1 MSPKH
6 WLLTLPLLRVAPLLT
21 RLVLLRKHSIPTRRI
36 IRRPPRRR
44 SLSNRKDARRSFVS
58 RPLSARHAG
67 CPTQN
72 ASRSQS
78 NSILVDTLTSYLRD
92 IILPPIHSTRYAA
105 PTHSQSTRMNGAPSI
120 TVSAL
125 SRDTYSV
132 RGGPL
137 IPATTR
143 GFDFP
148 FVELLVLRLRLLFA
162 HSTQGSLSE
171 SRGGSFGST
180 NHLSDHGL
188 PTMIR
193 CSDSPTVSGR
203 QGAQSGQRCLTG
215 PPGCP
220 SGCLA
225 CEPAARNWPGCAASS
240 TSVPPTC
247 GRSRLSPL
255 RSRDAASAAD
265 SLVVTR
271 HPAAPPCVRLRPA
284 ANASWDCLASR
295 SLPIVA
301 FLPKSARADSVPG
314 N

>member
-1 MSPKH
+1 MCVP
-6 WLLTLPLLRVAPLLT
+6 LPT
-21 RLVLLRKHSIPTRRI
+21 PTFQKA
-36 IRRPPRRR
+36 RP
-44 SLSNRKDARRSFVS
+44 
-58 RPLSARHAG
+58 
-67 CPTQN
+67 
-72 ASRSQS
+72 
-78 NSILVDTLTSYLRD
+78 
-92 IILPPIHSTRYAA
+92 
-105 PTHSQSTRMNGAPSI
+105 GAPSI

-148 FVELLVLRLRLLFA
+148 FLELLVLRLRLLFA

-240 TSVPPTC
+240 TSVPPTS
-247 GRSRLSPL
+247 GPWRPLPL
-255 RSRDAASAAD
+255 RSRGATSVADNLAAVRSPD
-265 SLVVTR
+265 
-271 HPAAPPCVRLRPA
+271 APPCVRLRLTT
-284 ANASWDCLASR
+284 NASWDCLASR
-295 SLPIVA
+295 SRPGVA
-301 FLPKSARADSVPG
+301 VPRKSARADSIPDNSPLACSARSAPRVPG
-314 N
+314 